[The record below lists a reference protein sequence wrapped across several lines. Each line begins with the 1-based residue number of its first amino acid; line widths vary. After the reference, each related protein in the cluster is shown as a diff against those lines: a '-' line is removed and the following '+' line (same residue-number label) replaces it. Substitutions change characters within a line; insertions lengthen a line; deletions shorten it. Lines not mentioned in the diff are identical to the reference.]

1 MVLEVTLVCGEVA
14 GLNDELGSRG
24 IKATGTDCRMARTS
38 WERCGDGEKGDRD
51 LDPGLLKVKEG
62 EPDSKRR
69 RTSTLEQEGGPG
81 GEKTQQTQ
89 ERERRKTRPNGSNW
103 NDLQLDGACKMSA
116 LAKEETLQERERTS
130 SKTQSFPRETR
141 YSSQNARLTF
151 SEQLIR
157 KDKI

>member
-62 EPDSKRR
+62 KPDSKREENQH
-69 RTSTLEQEGGPG
+69 TGAGGRPG
-81 GEKTQQTQ
+81 G
-89 ERERRKTRPNGSNW
+89 RKN
-103 NDLQLDGACKMSA
+103 SA
-116 LAKEETLQERERTS
+116 DSGT
-130 SKTQSFPRETR
+130 
-141 YSSQNARLTF
+141 
-151 SEQLIR
+151 
-157 KDKI
+157 